1 MGFLSWGAY
10 CRGFVGAVLVFAA
23 TLSCGDTDV
32 RDVYAIND
40 LYYSLGFPPLGGW
53 MLIGGDPC
61 YEQWQGVHCVN
72 TNITGIV
79 LIGQNLTGEL
89 SNSLGNFTSLIKLD
103 LSNNRIGGHIPS
115 SLPTTTKQFFL
126 SGNNFSGSI
135 PDSFSSL
142 TQLTDMS
149 LSNNRLAGE
158 IPDVF
163 FTLSGLLTL
172 DLSGNKLRGQL
183 PPSLA
188 NLISLVTLNLQ
199 DNRISGFLDVLQDL
213 PLRDLNIENNLFS
226 GPIPLKMLS
235 IPNFKKDGNPFNTS
249 VIPPSVGSP
258 APSPAPLPE
267 PPQSGGSSSGDS
279 HGNPEHGPPMHGEP
293 NPEKTRFF
301 TTKRI
306 VWIGVAGGLV
316 FIIISFGIAFCVS
329 KARNGPGTNKN
340 TEKRE
345 NGASEGPKKNIHDGD
360 SLLRP
365 VSHVVE
371 VSGVTKVVRSNDDSG
386 TDVRGMGSIAKQ
398 NHGVE
403 KGMQRMGPP
412 KSLEGRHS
420 DASQPPM
427 KALSQSASVKT
438 FTIGSLQQ
446 FTNSFSEENLMG
458 RGVFGSVYRAELP
471 DGKLLAVKNLKSVAY
486 MRQNNEQF
494 LDLVSII
501 SRLQHVNVLEFVG
514 YCADHGQQLLIYE
527 YCSNGTLHDA
537 IHSDGLRNKL
547 SWNARV
553 QVALGS
559 ARALEYLHEVC
570 QPPTVHQSFRSTN
583 ILLDNKFTVRVSE
596 CGFATIVS
604 SNSISQVSGKLSS
617 YGYEAPEFEKGSY
630 TFKSDIYSFGVVLLE
645 LLTGRKPYDRSK
657 SLGEQFLAAWAVS
670 QLHDINALSRMVD
683 PSLHGAYP
691 MKSVS
696 RFADIISLCLQSEP
710 EFRPP
715 MSEIVQILSHM
726 T

>member
-23 TLSCGDTDV
+23 TLSYGDTDV

-40 LYYSLGFPPLGGW
+40 LYYSLGFPPLQGW

-61 YEQWQGVHCVN
+61 SEQWHGIECVN
-72 TNITGIV
+72 SNITGIA
-79 LIGQNLTGEL
+79 LTGENLGGEL

-103 LSNNRIGGHIPS
+103 LRDNHIGGHIPS
-115 SLPTTTKQFFL
+115 SLPTTMRSFFL

-135 PDSFSSL
+135 PDSLSSL

-163 FTLSGLLTL
+163 FTLSGLLNL

-183 PPSLA
+183 PSSLA
-188 NLISLVTLNLQ
+188 NLIYLVSLHLQ

-226 GPIPLKMLS
+226 GPIPLKLLS
-235 IPNFKKDGNPFNTS
+235 IPNFKKDGNPFNTT

-258 APSPAPLPE
+258 TPSPAPLPE
-267 PPQSGGSSSGDS
+267 PPQSRGSSSGDV
-279 HGNPEHGPPMHGEP
+279 HGNPKYEPPMHGEP
-293 NPEKTRFF
+293 NIEKTRFF

-306 VWIGVAGGLV
+306 VWIGVVGALV
-316 FIIISFGIAFCVS
+316 FIIIALGIAFCVS
-329 KARNGPGTNKN
+329 KAKNDPGTNKN
-340 TEKRE
+340 TEKSE
-345 NGASEGPKKNIHDGD
+345 NGASEGKKMQIHDGD

-365 VSHVVE
+365 ESHVVE
-371 VSGVTKVVRSNDDSG
+371 VSGAKVVRSNDGSG
-386 TDVRGMGSIAKQ
+386 TDVRGMISIAKQ

-403 KGMQRMGPP
+403 KRMQRMGPP
-412 KSLEGRHS
+412 KSLEGGQT
-420 DASQPPM
+420 DTSQPPM
-427 KALSQSASVKT
+427 TALCRSTSVKT

-446 FTNSFSEENLMG
+446 FTNFFSEENLMG

-471 DGKLLAVKNLKSVAY
+471 DGKLLALKNLKNVAY

-501 SRLQHVNVLEFVG
+501 SRLRHVNVLEFLG
-514 YCADHGQQLLIYE
+514 YCAEHGQQLLVYE

-570 QPPTVHQSFRSTN
+570 QPPIVHRSFRSTN
-583 ILLDNKFTVRVSE
+583 ILLDNKYTVRVSE
-596 CGFATIVS
+596 CGFTTIMS

-617 YGYEAPEFEKGSY
+617 YGYEAPEFENGSY

-657 SLGEQFLAAWAVS
+657 SLGEQFLAVWAVP